1 MWKRERQSE
10 KVSKRKYYEKGQAM
24 ERAREKVRKRE

>member
-10 KVSKRKYYEKGQAM
+10 KVSKRKDYKKGQAM
-24 ERAREKVRKRE
+24 ERARKKEK